1 MSRGFVAIQLQSL
14 KLPDGNNY
22 AFVRGAMAQKSNPI
36 VTAKR
41 RSITPTN
48 VSTRS
53 ERSHWKTAAPIN
65 TSTRINPRTGRKSMT
80 LKREPAGADC
90 GSFVVYARS
99 VSSGSIEHGHLS
111 SKIARKTVYYRTVHG
126 FYRPYYSH
134 YFPLMQLLLSALPS
148 KWHKKT
154 ASKA

>member
-1 MSRGFVAIQLQSL
+1 MESGCRLSRGFVAIQLQSL
-14 KLPDGNNY
+14 KLPDGNDY
-22 AFVRGAMAQKSNPI
+22 AFARGAMAQKSNPI

-65 TSTRINPRTGRKSMT
+65 TSTRINPRTGRKSIT

-90 GSFVVYARS
+90 GSFAVYARS

-111 SKIARKTVYYRTVHG
+111 SILVRAYLSPRQGSARDAIWGIVWPLH
-126 FYRPYYSH
+126 FY
-134 YFPLMQLLLSALPS
+134 
-148 KWHKKT
+148 
-154 ASKA
+154 ASNQD